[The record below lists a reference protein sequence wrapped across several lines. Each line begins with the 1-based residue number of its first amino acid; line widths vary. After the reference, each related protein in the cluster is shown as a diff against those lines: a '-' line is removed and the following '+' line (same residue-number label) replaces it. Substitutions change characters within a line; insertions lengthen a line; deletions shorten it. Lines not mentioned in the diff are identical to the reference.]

1 MDEKPR
7 FLEQVRHQLRMRHYS
22 YRTEQQYL
30 GWIRRYILHHG
41 KRHPQTMGV
50 VEVEA
55 FLSHLAVDR
64 KVAAATQSQALAAL
78 LFLYKHVLVVE
89 LPWLDNIVR
98 AKKPIRLPVVLTF
111 SEVRAV
117 LAQLDGVYRLIAS
130 LLYGA
135 GLRLME
141 SLRLRVKD
149 VDFEYGQITIRDGKG
164 GKDRVTVLPQE
175 IVPALQAHLV
185 ATRERHIIA
194 MRDGYG
200 GVELPFSLER
210 KYPGAGQEWGWQ
222 YVFPAKTPIV
232 WEGSQAPRRHHVHE
246 DSVQRRVRDAVRAA
260 GITKPASCH
269 TFRHCFATHLLERG
283 SDIRTVQ
290 ELLGHKDVST
300 TQIYTHVMRRGA
312 GAVRSPLDA
321 N

>member
-1 MDEKPR
+1 MQEKPR

-30 GWIRRYILHHG
+30 AWIRRYILHHG
-41 KRHPQTMGV
+41 KRHPQTMGAA
-50 VEVEA
+50 EVEA
-55 FLSHLAVDR
+55 FLSYLAVDR
-64 KVAAATQSQALAAL
+64 NVAAATQSQALAAL
-78 LFLYKHVLVVE
+78 LFLYKHVLAVD

-98 AKKPIRLPVVLTF
+98 AKKPIRLPVVLSF

-117 LAQLDGVYRLIAS
+117 LAQLDGAYRLIAS

-149 VDFEYGQITIRDGKG
+149 VDFEYCQITIRDGKG

-175 IVPALQAHLV
+175 IVPSLQAHLA
-185 ATRERHIIA
+185 ATRERHMIA

-200 GVELPFSLER
+200 GVELPFSLDR

-222 YVFPAKTPIV
+222 YVFPAKSPIT
-232 WEGSQAPRRHHVHE
+232 WEGSQSPRRHHVHE
-246 DSVQRRVRDAVRAA
+246 DSVQRHVRDAMRAA

-321 N
+321 G